1 MSLNDIKLKVGGK
14 VAEIAA
20 KDFAA
25 KAEKGEL
32 GPAVQKAY
40 VKTKGYKTTFAL
52 ALFLIVQALGQ
63 FTPPNFDCYI
73 RYAGLVSGALVAL
86 GFLDKLRRN
95 EPIFEPALL
104 EALAAWSAWLAA
116 ASTTV
121 LAIAQGGILELFFP
135 KYPGLSDQV
144 TLYTTALVTAT
155 AFVNRAAKASAMQPK
170 ES

>member
-25 KAEKGEL
+25 EAEKGEL
-32 GPAVQKAY
+32 GPSVQACY
-40 VKTKGYKTTFAL
+40 VKTKGYKTAFAL
-52 ALFLIVQALGQ
+52 ALFLISMALGQ
-63 FTPPNFDCYI
+63 YTPPHYDCYM
-73 RYAGLVSGALVAL
+73 RYVDITFGALTAL
-86 GFLDKLRRN
+86 FAIDKLRRK
-95 EPIFEPALL
+95 EPIFDPWLL

-121 LAIAQGGILELFFP
+121 LAIAQGGILELIFP

-170 ES
+170 E